1 MFDPQQ
7 INYDAFNYYTRL
19 QRGRSYVSQHIC
31 DDLSLRKAARV
42 AGLEH
47 KYFSTFF
54 HAKAGVPFKQWVS
67 YLRVKRAKEM
77 MEDANHS
84 ITHIAGASG
93 FQDVRTFERTFKRVM
108 SMTPMQYKK
117 SVRPA

>member
-7 INYDAFNYYTRL
+7 INSDAFNYYARL
-19 QRGRSYVSQHIC
+19 QRVKAYVTKHIF
-31 DDLSLRKAARV
+31 DDVSLRHVASV

-67 YLRVKRAKEM
+67 YLRVMRAKEM
-77 MEDANHS
+77 ISNANLS
-84 ITHIAGASG
+84 ITTVAFAVG
-93 FQDVRTFERTFKRVM
+93 FQDVRTFERTFKRIT